1 MAKAS
6 QRAHGAKARRVMPA
20 GPRQGSGPRREAKD
34 LALPVLSRIEG
45 PKGHIKLTNTMFAV
59 IETGGKQYK
68 VVKGDTLDI
77 EKLEEKEGATVKFD
91 KVLLVDEKVGAPSVS
106 GASVTAKIVGHKRG
120 EKIVVFK
127 MKAKKRY
134 QKTQGH
140 RQEISTVEITDIKA

>member
-1 MAKAS
+1 
-6 QRAHGAKARRVMPA
+6 
-20 GPRQGSGPRREAKD
+20 
-34 LALPVLSRIEG
+34 
-45 PKGHIKLTNTMFAV
+45 MFAV

-68 VVKGDTLDI
+68 VAKGETLDI

-91 KVLLVDEKVGAPSVS
+91 KVLLVDEKIGTPTVD
-106 GASVTAKIVGHKRG
+106 GASVTGKIVGHKRG

-140 RQEISTVEITDIKA
+140 RQEITTVEITDIKA